1 LSYQQRSGLRRQDV
15 GVTSCSDGRRWTKG
29 RNGHPPTS
37 GFTNVDRTVHIS
49 HKAVDPPGQAWSDLK
64 IFAEYGHRMGFK
76 DKDGQPLIKWTD
88 EPEKAFNHWK
98 SCTAVSGSNERE

>member
-1 LSYQQRSGLRRQDV
+1 MAHAGLTAQRS
-15 GVTSCSDGRRWTKG
+15 SC
-29 RNGHPPTS
+29 HPPPL